1 MAVSNYD
8 DSVIKSMKF
17 LEHLRAKS
25 EMYDFQLASVQGLH
39 QALKEVLDNSVDE
52 ALDKNRIYPINITF
66 FVAKDKSTYQ
76 CLIQDFGRGIPVGK
90 LEPCFTKEFTSGKY
104 EGKYGGSS
112 SGTFGIGSKA
122 TVALSKQFFAFTKRD
137 DGFGYLKVEKG
148 VVKDSKTF
156 RRIDKD
162 SSTIGTT
169 VLMQPDDTL
178 FDVVDQMF
186 KQNIPGEDYN
196 GYQLY
201 LSKLVMY
208 NVFKRNIKLI
218 VRVVDGLISQKDIA
232 RDPVELWRYLTDSN
246 NFKSEL
252 AYESDTTQ
260 TPRSYVT
267 KTFNLK
273 KPLWE
278 LGELHKEPDPNAE
291 DPLGY
296 DIDVFLDEQAL
307 KGNPGFVAGVNC
319 TPITH
324 QDSSH
329 IAMFQSVIKDQMV
342 DNITDPS
349 AKGFFESKYQIPFD
363 GCISASWVGA
373 TFIGQGKSRFENRQF
388 ADAYRTSLRK
398 VLRKVSE
405 ARGEGFWD
413 GLWEIIKEHFGE
425 EYAKFM
431 HKSFRSNASIKNLCF
446 SLRRPDS
453 FKNCKL
459 TNNQITELFITEGD
473 SAAGGVTK
481 VRDSNTQALLSF
493 SGKPINAIRSEGKKL
508 NANAIYQD
516 LIAILGVNP
525 GDKNLDNMRFSKIL
539 IMTDADADGYHIVA
553 LTIGILYKIN
563 PRILEEGRVY
573 VTNPPLYALA
583 NKQGTVFLRD
593 EAALRDTRI
602 NSYRI
607 LLDID
612 LSLDKGK
619 TAINLNKDRTQFRDI
634 CMVVT
639 YVTDVLKH
647 QADLLN
653 INYLVL
659 EQLLHVVDYLDEKN
673 VNVAKIEK
681 ILGLD
686 SAVWDKEN
694 NVLVLIDHGM
704 EWRIP
709 LNNLQS
715 SLRAYVLPLYKRF
728 NWTAYELFVSTKYSD
743 LYRSQPCTF
752 AMLAQIFEDIDR
764 IYKVSR
770 FKGLGE
776 MSNDALRMTCV
787 DKMTRCFTV
796 VKGVGDV
803 DRIYK
808 MLDVDTEAR
817 KKLIQSNFI
826 EEG

>member
-1 MAVSNYD
+1 MAERVYD
-8 DSVIKSMKF
+8 DNSIKF
-17 LEHLRAKS
+17 L
-25 EMYDFQLASVQGLH
+25 SVTEQMRQRPSMWGFNTSSIEGL
-39 QALKEVLDNSVDE
+39 QIQIKEIIDNAADE
-52 ALDKNRIYPINITF
+52 ALDRNKIYPVNVAF
-66 FVAKDKSTYQ
+66 FVSKDKKTYQ
-76 CLIQDFGRGIPVGK
+76 CLVQDHGSGIPVG
-90 LEPCFTKEFTSGKY
+90 LIDRVFVGGFSSGKY
-104 EGKYGGSS
+104 YGEYGTTTGSN
-112 SGTFGIGSKA
+112 GIGSKA
-122 TVALSKQFFAFTKRD
+122 VSVFSKLFLAFTKRF
-137 DGFGYLKVEKG
+137 DGFGYVKIEQG
-148 VVKDSKTF
+148 VVKDQYKQ
-156 RRIDKD
+156 RKPVDKD
-162 SSTIGTT
+162 DSTDGTT
-169 VLMQPDDTL
+169 VLFQPDPTSFACLENMFGDPPTGEQENGFATFLKRAVNYPLFRSNLTL
-178 FDVVDQMF
+178 T
-186 KQNIPGEDYN
+186 
-196 GYQLY
+196 
-201 LSKLVMY
+201 
-208 NVFKRNIKLI
+208 
-218 VRVVDGLISQKDIA
+218 VRVVDGLLKPADFNKPPI
-232 RDPVELWRYLTDSN
+232 ELWKFLTNPD
-246 NFKSEL
+246 NFNSKIVFQ
-252 AYESDTTQ
+252 SDPGL
-260 TPRSYVT
+260 TPRKYVT
-267 KTFNLK
+267 KTFGLK
-273 KPLWE
+273 DPVWE
-278 LGELHKEPDPNAE
+278 LGRITKTSSGKD
-291 DPLGY
+291 DPLSY
-296 DIDVFLDEQAL
+296 DIDVFLDERSLA
-307 KGNPGFVAGVNC
+307 GNNGLVAAVNY
-319 TPITH
+319 TPIIH
-324 QDSSH
+324 PESSH
-329 IAMFQSVIKDQMV
+329 IATFQSVIKDLLV
-342 DNITDPS
+342 DNIADNE
-349 AKGFFESKYQIPFD
+349 AKAYFEAKYRIPFS
-363 GCISASWVGA
+363 GGISAGWVNA
-373 TFIGQGKSRFENRQF
+373 AFIGQDKTRFEDRRF
-388 ADAYRTSLRK
+388 MDAYRTSLRK
-398 VLRKVSE
+398 QLRAITETK
-405 ARGEGFWD
+405 GEGFWD
-413 GLWEIIKEHFGE
+413 GLWEIIKTNFEQ

-431 HKSFRSNASIKNLCF
+431 HKSFRSTASIKNLCF

-525 GDKNLDNMRFSKIL
+525 GDRNLDNMRFNKIL

-563 PRILEEGRVY
+563 PLILEEGRVY

-612 LSLDKGK
+612 LSLCGSKSV
-619 TAINLNKDRTQFRDI
+619 INLNKNRAQFRDI

-704 EWRIP
+704 EWRVP
-709 LNNLQS
+709 LNNLQT

-728 NWTAYELFVSTKYSD
+728 NWNKYELFVSTKYSD

-752 AMLAQIFEDIDR
+752 AMLAQIFDDIDK

>member
-1 MAVSNYD
+1 MQATDYN
-8 DSVIKSMKF
+8 DSVIESMKF

-25 EMYDFQLASVQGLH
+25 EMYDFQLASVQGLQ
-39 QALKEVLDNSVDE
+39 QALKEILDNSVDE
-52 ALDKNRIYPINITF
+52 ALDKNRIYQINITF
-66 FVAKDKSTYQ
+66 FVSKDKSTYQ
-76 CLIQDFGRGIPVGK
+76 CLIQDFGRGIPVNK
-90 LEPCFTKEFTSGKY
+90 LKECFTKEFTSGKY
-104 EGKYGGSS
+104 RGKYGAAS
-112 SGTFGIGSKA
+112 SGSFGIGSKA

-148 VVKDSKTF
+148 VVKDSQSLK
-156 RRIDKD
+156 RIDKD
-162 SSTIGTT
+162 SSTNGTT

-178 FDVVDQMF
+178 FSVIDQMF
-186 KQNIPGEDYN
+186 KNNVPGEEFTGFEQYV
-196 GYQLY
+196 Q
-201 LSKLVMY
+201 KLTMY
-208 NVFKRNIKLI
+208 NVFKRNIRLS
-218 VRVVDGLISQKDIA
+218 VRRVDRMLSQKELSV
-232 RDPVELWRYLTDSN
+232 DPPELWKWLTDPN

-252 AYESDTTQ
+252 VYESDVTQ
-260 TPRSYVT
+260 TPRSYAIA
-267 KTFNLK
+267 KFGLK
-273 KPLWE
+273 PPLWE
-278 LGELHKEPDPNAE
+278 LGVLHKDSDTN

-296 DIDVFLDEQAL
+296 DIDVFIDDKAL
-307 KGNPGFVAGVNC
+307 KGNPGLIAGVNC
-319 TPITH
+319 TPIIH

-329 IAMFQSVIKDQMV
+329 IAMFQTVIKEFML
-342 DNITDPS
+342 DNITEDD
-349 AKGFFESKYQIPFD
+349 AKAFYESKYQIPFD
-363 GCISASWVGA
+363 GCISVSWLGA
-373 TFIGQGKSRFENRQF
+373 TFIGQGKTQFKNLQF
-388 ADAYRTSLRK
+388 ADAFRSSLRK
-398 VLRKVSE
+398 TLRKLTEVK
-405 ARGEGFWD
+405 GEGFWD
-413 GLWEIIKEHFGE
+413 GLWEIIKENFAQ
-425 EYAKFM
+425 EYSRFM
-431 HKSFRSNASIKNLCF
+431 NKSFRSNASIKNLCF

-453 FKNCKL
+453 FKNCKM

-481 VRDSNTQALLSF
+481 VRDSNTQALLSL

-508 NANAIYQD
+508 NANSIYQD

-525 GDKNLDNMRFSKIL
+525 GDRNLDNMRFSKIL

-553 LTIGILYKIN
+553 LLIGIFYKIN
-563 PRILEEGRVY
+563 PLILEEGRVY

-612 LSLDKGK
+612 LSLDHGK
-619 TAINLNKDRTQFRDI
+619 TAINLNKDKAQFRDL

-659 EQLLHVVDYLDEKN
+659 EQLLHVVDYLDENN
-673 VNVAKIEK
+673 VNVGKIEK

-704 EWRIP
+704 EWRVP

-728 NWTAYELFVSTKYSD
+728 NWDKYELFVSTRYSD
-743 LYRSQPCTF
+743 LYKSQPCTF
-752 AMLAQIFEDIDR
+752 AMLAQIFDDIDR

-803 DRIYK
+803 DRLYK

-817 KKLIQSNFI
+817 KKLIQSNLI